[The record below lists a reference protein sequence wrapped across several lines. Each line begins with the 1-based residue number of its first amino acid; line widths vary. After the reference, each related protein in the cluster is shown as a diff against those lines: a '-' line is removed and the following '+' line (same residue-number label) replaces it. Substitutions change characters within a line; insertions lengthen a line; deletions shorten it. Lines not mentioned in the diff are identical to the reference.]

1 MMLRARKRTVSRSCR
16 CPGSRGFTLLEVM
29 LAVALLAIVLPVLL
43 GLRNRGMEFRD
54 RAHEI
59 TTATLLAQEKL
70 LETELLPTL
79 PIGEQS
85 GDFKSAPP
93 GLSTQATGEDRAPGY
108 RWRRIIAPTP
118 LERVREIRVEV
129 LWFRGQ
135 TEDSVEVS
143 NYVFDTAAASL

>member
-1 MMLRARKRTVSRSCR
+1 MSSIQRPWRPPSQAS
-16 CPGSRGFTLLEVM
+16 GFTLLEVM

-54 RAHEI
+54 RAREI

-70 LETELLPTL
+70 LETELLPVL
-79 PIGEQS
+79 PVGEQT
-85 GDFKSAPP
+85 GDFKNAPP
-93 GLSTQATGEDRAPGY
+93 GLATQATGEDRAPGY
-108 RWRRIIAPTP
+108 RWRRIVVPTP
-118 LERVREIRVEV
+118 LDRVREVRVEV

-143 NYVFDTAAASL
+143 NYVFETSGPSL